1 MVKKLRNQGKRNY
14 LLNNDREPPI
24 CIDLELLF
32 VFLLVLLTLT
42 LLEGVLGNWLEGANG
57 LVGGII
63 IGGGGGM
70 ICVVCKGGGGGGVAD

>member
-32 VFLLVLLTLT
+32 VFLLVLLTL
-42 LLEGVLGNWLEGANG
+42 LEGVLGNWLEGANG
-57 LVGGII
+57 LAGGII
-63 IGGGGGM
+63 IGGGGGGRG
-70 ICVVCKGGGGGGVAD
+70 CVVCIGRGGGGGVDI

>member
-24 CIDLELLF
+24 CNDLELLF
-32 VFLLVLLTLT
+32 VFLLVLLA

-57 LVGGII
+57 LTGGII
-63 IGGGGGM
+63 T
-70 ICVVCKGGGGGGVAD
+70 GGGGGGGGCVVCIGRGGGWGVDI